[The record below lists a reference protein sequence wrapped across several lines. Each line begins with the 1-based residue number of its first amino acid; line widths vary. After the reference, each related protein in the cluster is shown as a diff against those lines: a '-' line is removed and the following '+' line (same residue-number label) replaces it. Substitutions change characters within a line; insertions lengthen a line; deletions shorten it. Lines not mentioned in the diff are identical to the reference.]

1 MHYPDRPAESRQTY
15 ELVMEVIAKLPQAE
29 RLGHRSGSTVV
40 VGKLLLRLEE
50 ERPNESMCLQI
61 AGHNESEVTRCGTDL
76 IVRKMSGRSMAGL
89 VGSRGKW
96 GRPWA
101 LGWGWEDHLRHQGS
115 VHRIAILG
123 LIRKQYDHQ

>member
-1 MHYPDRPAESRQTY
+1 MCLMVPARTGHVLPTDQRRSTHYPDRPAESRQTY

-76 IVRKMSGRSMAGL
+76 IVRKMS
-89 VGSRGKW
+89 
-96 GRPWA
+96 
-101 LGWGWEDHLRHQGS
+101 
-115 VHRIAILG
+115 
-123 LIRKQYDHQ
+123 